1 MNMEI
6 FDLIL
11 DTFEKTVGRKATLTE
26 RLVLKQEFK
35 SLMLSFD
42 KTVTKE
48 INAFIKRRKLL

>member
-1 MNMEI
+1 MGI

-11 DTFEKTVGRKATLTE
+11 DTFEKTVGRKATLAE